1 MMFKGELFMT
11 ENELIKK
18 FIEKRKEKGLS
29 QKAIAEK
36 LNTKQQNISRIEKG
50 LISPTLKSFISMLE
64 CIDEELT
71 IKEK

>member
-1 MMFKGELFMT
+1 MLKENFMT

-50 LISPTLKSFISMLE
+50 LVSPSLKGFISMLE

>member
-1 MMFKGELFMT
+1 MFKGELFMT